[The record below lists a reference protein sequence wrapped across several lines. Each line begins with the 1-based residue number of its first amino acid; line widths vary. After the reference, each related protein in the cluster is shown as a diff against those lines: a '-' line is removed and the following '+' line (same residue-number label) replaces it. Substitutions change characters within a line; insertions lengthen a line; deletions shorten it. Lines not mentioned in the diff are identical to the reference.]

1 MAGKRFTTA
10 DDVAVRD
17 GDGRHGST
25 VFRPPA
31 PRTMSPIASLIRVVL
46 QGEGNLLALLPASA
60 YRDSV
65 GRLGY
70 SRRDILVVND
80 PALARRIL
88 TNEDGNFPKNDLMVG
103 ALDPL
108 VGNSIFV
115 SSGDTWRRQRS
126 MIDPALSMIR
136 VNRAFDSMTAA
147 IDDYETRLDSAVASG
162 EPVSIDLAM
171 SHLTADIICRSVFST
186 SLASE
191 TAREVFDDFK
201 IFERS
206 VAQVELLRLI
216 VEPAFTPVRQH
227 QAVLDACVRIRDHL
241 GELLDT
247 HLSDVSGTPAGIA
260 AATDG
265 DGDGDGDPGGKN
277 LPAANEPDATES
289 RFNDIA
295 SMIISARC
303 ADDGSSFTRKELI
316 DQLGVFFLA
325 GHETTASVLTW
336 VMFILATR
344 PDVAARVRAEVIG
357 IAGDGPIAFEQI
369 RELRYV
375 RNVFRETLRL
385 YPPITFLPRVAM
397 ENTTLGHMTAKR
409 GAMIMVS
416 PWTIHRHRQLWKN
429 PELFDPDRFL
439 PEREHELT
447 PGAYLPFGVG
457 PRVCAGAGFAKI
469 ESALIIAR
477 LARRF
482 DFSVIDAKKVQPV
495 ARLTT
500 RPAKQIM
507 ARVRRSALQYR
518 V

>member
-1 MAGKRFTTA
+1 MTP
-10 DDVAVRD
+10 V
-17 GDGRHGST
+17 
-25 VFRPPA
+25 
-31 PRTMSPIASLIRVVL
+31 ASLVRVIL

-80 PALARRIL
+80 PALARCIL
-88 TNEDGNFPKNDLMVG
+88 TNEDGIFPKNDLMVG

-115 SSGDTWRRQRS
+115 SSGDTWRRQRA

-136 VNRAFDSMTAA
+136 VNRAFDSMTSAV
-147 IDDYETRLDSAVASG
+147 DDYETRLERLASNG
-162 EPVSIDLAM
+162 EPFSIDLAM

-227 QAVLDACVRIRDHL
+227 KAVLAACERIRDHL

-247 HLSDVSGTPAGIA
+247 HLADLPA
-260 AATDG
+260 
-265 DGDGDGDPGGKN
+265 N
-277 LPAANEPDATES
+277 LPAGLAVTAAGSTDSLANTDDTDSRKPPEANAQRD

-295 SMIISARC
+295 SMIIAARSP
-303 ADDGSSFTRKELI
+303 DDGASFTRKELI

-336 VMFILATR
+336 VLFILATR
-344 PDVAARVRAEVIG
+344 PDVAARVRAEVIAV
-357 IAGDGPIAFEQI
+357 AGHGPIAFEQI
-369 RELRYV
+369 RELRFI

-385 YPPITFLPRVAM
+385 YPPITFLPRVTM
-397 ENTTLGHMTAKR
+397 EKTTLGNMKAKR

-416 PWTIHRHRQLWKN
+416 PWTIHRHRKLWKD

-439 PEREHELT
+439 QEREHEQT

-457 PRVCAGAGFAKI
+457 PRVCAGAGFAMI

-482 DFSVIDAKKVQPV
+482 DFSVIDANKVQPV

-500 RPAKQIM
+500 RPARQIM
-507 ARVRRSALQYR
+507 GHVRSLS
-518 V
+518 